1 MSGEPAADSVKAR
14 QASVAPPSDDPY
26 ALTDTAI
33 QDPPA
38 SLWQALRKI
47 GPGIVLAGSIVGSG
61 ELILTT
67 SLGADWGFVFLW
79 LILFSCIIKVFVQIE
94 LGRYAISS
102 GQPTL
107 TALDS
112 LPGPRLGAHW
122 LVWWWF
128 FMLLV
133 TVFQLGAMVGSVGQ
147 ALHMAIPAVSPAI
160 ADAAAGISTKL
171 AEAIRQRPEHPWAVV
186 TAVAA
191 VLLLLSGGY
200 KRLEWITTILVAG
213 VTGVTV
219 ICVLMLAGTEFPVRP
234 SDVAEGFSLKVFAL
248 PAAAIAAAFSAFGIT
263 GVGASELYSYP
274 YWCLEKG
281 YGRATGPQSP
291 DPKWAARARGWMR
304 VMILDAWVSCAVFT
318 VATVAFY
325 ALGAAVLHRQN
336 LHPKGKEMIE
346 TLSEMYVPAFGEW
359 TKLFFLIGV
368 WAVLFKTLYVASAG
382 HARLSADFLGLT
394 GAVTYDEPARRS
406 RWINRF
412 CVFFPTLA
420 LALYFAL
427 REPKLMVTIGGYAQ
441 AITLPVIS
449 AAAVYLR
456 YYRTDKRLAPT
467 WASDI
472 FLWIATGLIT
482 AVSCY
487 AVVND
492 LVPAIRGWL
501 GAGAS

>member
-1 MSGEPAADSVKAR
+1 MSGGP
-14 QASVAPPSDDPY
+14 VANPSSAKGQSANHGCDDPY
-26 ALTDTAI
+26 ALTDSAI
-33 QDPPA
+33 QDPPT
-38 SLWQALRKI
+38 SLWLALRKI

-67 SLGADWGFVFLW
+67 SLGAEWGYVFLW

-128 FMLLV
+128 LMLLA

-147 ALHMAIPAVSPAI
+147 ALHMAFPAVSPAI
-160 ADAAAGISTKL
+160 ADALAGISTQL
-171 AEAIRQRPEHPWAVV
+171 AAAIEQRPEHPWAVL
-186 TAVAA
+186 TALAA

-213 VTGVTV
+213 VTLVTV
-219 ICVLMLAGTEFPVRP
+219 LCVIMLYGTPYPVRA
-234 SDVAEGFSLKVFAL
+234 SDIATGFSLEVFAL
-248 PAAAIAAAFSAFGIT
+248 PATAIAAAFSAFGIT

-281 YGRATGPQSP
+281 YGRSTGPRTDSP
-291 DPKWAARARGWMR
+291 DWARRARGWMR
-304 VMILDAWVSCAVFT
+304 VMILDAWVSCVVFT

-325 ALGAAVLHRQN
+325 ILGAAVLHGQGIV
-336 LHPKGKEMIE
+336 PAKSEMIKE
-346 TLSEMYVPAFGEW
+346 LSKMYVPAFGEW
-359 TKLFFLIGV
+359 TKFFFLIGV

-394 GAVTYDEPARRS
+394 GAVRYDQPAKRP

-412 CVFFPTLA
+412 CVFFPMLA
-420 LALYFAL
+420 LILYFAW
-427 REPKLMVTIGGYAQ
+427 RDPKIMVTIGGYAQ

-449 AAAVYLR
+449 GAALYLR
-456 YYRTDKRLAPT
+456 LFRTDKRLAPS

-472 FLWIATGLIT
+472 CLWIAFVLIT

-487 AVVND
+487 AVGKDV
-492 LVPAIRGWL
+492 LPIARQWL
-501 GAGAS
+501 GY